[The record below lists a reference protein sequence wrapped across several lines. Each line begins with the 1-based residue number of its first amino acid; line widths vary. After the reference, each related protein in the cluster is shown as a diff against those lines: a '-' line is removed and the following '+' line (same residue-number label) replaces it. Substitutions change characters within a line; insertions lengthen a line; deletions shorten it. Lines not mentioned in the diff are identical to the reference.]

1 MNIERRIQQLEQD
14 ADARFDSAFHPYLNL
29 VIEEGVWMAEHAPP
43 AFEVWREALAA
54 GRMYELTEDEQATLS
69 AVQWPDSLRAKA
81 ERKTRTLKHLRV
93 TAPIPAY
100 IAASTMERR
109 AEPVIGRGHSV
120 RQSE

>member
-81 ERKTRTLKHLRV
+81 ERIAEAMRPFDAIV
-93 TAPIPAY
+93 TAEKIGASFARWHELQEPA
-100 IAASTMERR
+100 
-109 AEPVIGRGHSV
+109 
-120 RQSE
+120 